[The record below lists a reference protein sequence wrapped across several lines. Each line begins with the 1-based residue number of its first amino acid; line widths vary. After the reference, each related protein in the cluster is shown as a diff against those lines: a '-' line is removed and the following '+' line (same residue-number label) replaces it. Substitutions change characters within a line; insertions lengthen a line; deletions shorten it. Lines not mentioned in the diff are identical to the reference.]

1 MLFLI
6 GEKPLAVTKAV
17 MEPMI
22 LAFSTRSSEVT
33 LPLHME
39 KLQAMGASNRIVSVV
54 LPLGYAFNRDGAI
67 MYFALAVTFLAEAY
81 GVTLTWSTLLT
92 IIMVTTIASKGSANV
107 PSGGLVAIAM
117 VLSAIGLPVE
127 ALAIIA
133 GVDAFLD
140 MGRTA
145 INVFGNTVAVKLV
158 EKFSGDLLVDDTQ
171 PAPVAL
177 QTQDA

>member
-1 MLFLI
+1 
-6 GEKPLAVTKAV
+6 
-17 MEPMI
+17 ME
-22 LAFSTRSSEVT
+22 S
-33 LPLHME
+33 
-39 KLQAMGASNRIVSVV
+39 
-54 LPLGYAFNRDGAI
+54 
-67 MYFALAVTFLAEAY
+67 
-81 GVTLTWSTLLT
+81 
-92 IIMVTTIASKGSANV
+92 SKGSANV

>member
-1 MLFLI
+1 
-6 GEKPLAVTKAV
+6 
-17 MEPMI
+17 
-22 LAFSTRSSEVT
+22 
-33 LPLHME
+33 
-39 KLQAMGASNRIVSVV
+39 MGVPNRLVSVV

-81 GVTLTWSTLLT
+81 GVPLDWGTLLT
-92 IIMVTTIASKGSANV
+92 IVMVTTIASKGSANI

-117 VLSAIGLPVE
+117 VLTAIGLPIE
-127 ALAIIA
+127 ALAVIA

-158 EKFSGDLLVDDTQ
+158 QKFSGDIFEDDEQ
-171 PAPVAL
+171 VAPIVL
-177 QTQDA
+177 EMQKT